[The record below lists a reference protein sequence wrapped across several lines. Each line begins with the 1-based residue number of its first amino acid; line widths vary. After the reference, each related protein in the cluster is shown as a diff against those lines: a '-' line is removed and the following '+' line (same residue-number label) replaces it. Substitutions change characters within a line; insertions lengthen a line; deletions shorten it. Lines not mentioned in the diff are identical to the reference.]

1 MRVNSQPPSPLLR
14 LLRVLEWV
22 LLGIVALVQLLV
34 ALNSGM
40 PIGLIPN
47 ALGLG
52 LFAILGWVTP
62 QRKFTKLIYTTIEFG
77 LIFGLAFYGNLPL
90 PTMLF
95 VVLVIRNCVLLESR
109 SQRIVTAM
117 SFCGCLISQTH
128 RLIHQ
133 NIPVKVSLDQLS
145 TVWFGMFTLLAL
157 VILFLHLLVNVA
169 LKESQ
174 AQAQL
179 AAANARLREY
189 ALRIEELATEQERNR
204 IARDIHDS
212 LGHSL
217 TVFSIHL
224 EAASRL
230 LHTNP
235 TKAETLLL
243 EAKRL
248 NAKTLQEVRQALTTL
263 RTNPLQALTLPS
275 AIANLATEFQNA
287 TEVIP
292 TVSIHLESAVS
303 KEHNMV
309 IYRIVQES
317 LTNICKYAKATEVSI
332 AIQQS
337 AQALQ
342 VTIQDNG
349 QGFEPSQN
357 TTGFGLQG
365 MQERTLALGGQM
377 EIQSAP
383 DQGCRV
389 DVVFP
394 LSANPVSVLGYPAG
408 SKLRASTQPTKVDL
422 T

>member
-1 MRVNSQPPSPLLR
+1 MPVSSQPPSTLLR
-14 LLRVLEWV
+14 LLRILEWV
-22 LLGIVALVQLLV
+22 LLGIVALVQLLA
-34 ALNSGM
+34 ALDSGM

-52 LFAILGWVTP
+52 IFALLGWVTP
-62 QRKFTKLIYTTIEFG
+62 QQPFAKLLYTAIEFG

-95 VVLVIRNCVLLESR
+95 IVLVIRNCVLLEGR
-109 SQRIVTAM
+109 SQRIVTATA
-117 SFCGCLISQTH
+117 FCGCLISQTH

-133 NIPVKVSLDQLS
+133 NIPVKVSLDQLG
-145 TVWFGMFTLLAL
+145 TVWFGMFTLLTL

-169 LKESQ
+169 LQESQ
-174 AQAQL
+174 GQAQL

-189 ALRIEELATEQERNR
+189 ALRVEELATEQERNR

-248 NAKTLQEVRQALTTL
+248 NSKTLQEVRQALTTL
-263 RTNPLQALTLPS
+263 RTDPLQALTLPS
-275 AIANLATEFQNA
+275 AIANLATEFQKA
-287 TEVIP
+287 TEVLP
-292 TVSIHLESAVS
+292 TVAIHLESAIS
-303 KEHNMV
+303 KEHSMV

-332 AIQQS
+332 TVHQS

-342 VTIQDNG
+342 VTVQDNG

-365 MQERTLALGGQM
+365 MQERTLALGGQLD
-377 EIQSAP
+377 IQSAP
-383 DQGCRV
+383 HQGCRV
-389 DVVFP
+389 DAVFP
-394 LSANPVSVLGYPAG
+394 LSANPVTSN
-408 SKLRASTQPTKVDL
+408 RQNR
-422 T
+422 